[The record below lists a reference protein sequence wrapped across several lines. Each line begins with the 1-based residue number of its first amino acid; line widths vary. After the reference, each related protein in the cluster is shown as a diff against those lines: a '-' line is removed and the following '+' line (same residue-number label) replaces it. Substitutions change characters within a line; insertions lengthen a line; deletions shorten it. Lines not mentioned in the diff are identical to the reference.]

1 MKNIC
6 IPFVLMFI
14 THRKNIR
21 TPPQSIPIGSGSIDR
36 RFLFVR
42 LVGWLAIHVKHLH
55 KMQNAFLNIFES
67 NFDMA
72 QKKIPIENG
81 VLPKNYYQNAFW
93 LSFPCGL
100 YSNQYC
106 EIIFVKNHYIWKKN
120 RQIREKIISAKTSTN
135 EEYIYIGWVL

>member
-1 MKNIC
+1 
-6 IPFVLMFI
+6 MFI

-81 VLPKNYYQNAFW
+81 VLPKNYYQNAF
-93 LSFPCGL
+93 
-100 YSNQYC
+100 
-106 EIIFVKNHYIWKKN
+106 
-120 RQIREKIISAKTSTN
+120 
-135 EEYIYIGWVL
+135 